1 MPKYILASNS
11 PRRKELMNMLKFDFE
26 VIVAD
31 VDETVEP
38 GVAPEDVVMDLAF
51 RKAIK
56 IYKNH
61 PERIVLGFDTL
72 VWLGEEALGKPKDRA
87 DAIRMLEKLSGNTH
101 IVVTGVAVI
110 AKQISASFYDIAEV
124 TFYPMTD
131 AEIAAYADTGEP
143 YDKAGAY
150 AVQGQGAK
158 HIRGIHG
165 DFYTVMGLP
174 VAKLY
179 HELEKL
185 KLL

>member
-11 PRRKELMNMLKFDFE
+11 PRRKELMNMLKLDFE

-31 VDETVEP
+31 VDETVEA
-38 GVAPEDVVMDLAF
+38 GVAPEDVVMDLAY
-51 RKAIK
+51 RKAVK
-56 IYKNH
+56 IFKNH
-61 PERIVLGFDTL
+61 PDRIVLGFDTL
-72 VWLGEEALGKPKDRA
+72 VWLDGEALGKPKDRA
-87 DAIRMLEKLSGNTH
+87 DAIRMLTKLSGRTH

-110 AKQISASFYDIAEV
+110 AKAISSSFYELTEV
-124 TFYPMTD
+124 TFYPMTQS
-131 AEIAAYADTGEP
+131 EIEAYADTGEP

-158 HIRGIHG
+158 HIRGVRG

-174 VAKLY
+174 LAKLY